1 MKRINIIIT
10 GGLGNI
16 GSSLTKKLITNKKYF
31 IYIVDNLYTGS
42 LSKLPSKKYKNW
54 KFFKLNVNSKSELNK
69 NFKKIKI
76 DYIFH
81 FAALVGVNRTLKN
94 PKKVF
99 KDIEGIKNIL
109 ELSIKKKI
117 RKYFFSSSSE
127 VYGETSKFPQNENST
142 PLNSR
147 LPYSVVKNLGELF
160 AKNYL
165 KNTTVNYTIFRF
177 FNTYGPAQND
187 DFVIP
192 NFIRL
197 AKKNKPILINGDGSQ
212 TRTFCYIDDNIDC
225 CIKIFEKNLL
235 NNQIINI
242 GSDKEITILNLA
254 KKIVKILNSKSKI
267 YFKPKLKEGDMA
279 RRFPEIKKM
288 KKILNRKMISLN
300 KGIIKTS
307 LKI

>member
-1 MKRINIIIT
+1 MKKTNIIIT

-16 GSSLTKKLITNKKYF
+16 GSSFVKKLVNNKKYF
-31 IYIVDNLYTGS
+31 LYIVDNLYTGS

-54 KFFKLNVNSKSELNK
+54 KFFKLNVNSKTELNK
-69 NFKKIKI
+69 SFKNIRI

-81 FAALVGVNRTLKN
+81 FAALVGVSRTLMN

-99 KDIEGIKNIL
+99 KDIDGIKNIL
-109 ELSIKKKI
+109 QLALKKKI
-117 RKYFFSSSSE
+117 KKYFFSSSSE
-127 VYGETSKFPQNENST
+127 VYGETTKFPQNENNT

-147 LPYSVVKNLGELF
+147 LPYSVVKNLGELC

-165 KNTTVNYTIFRF
+165 TDSSINYTIFRF

-192 NFIRL
+192 NFIKL

-225 CIKIFEKNLL
+225 CVKIFKKNLL

-242 GSDKEITILNLA
+242 GSNKEITILSLA
-254 KKIVKILNSKSKI
+254 KKIIKILNSKSKI
-267 YFKPKLKEGDMA
+267 YFRPKLKEGDMA

-288 KKILNRKMISLN
+288 KKILNRRMISLD

-307 LKI
+307 IKI

>member
-300 KGIIKTS
+300 KGIINTS

>member
-16 GSSLTKKLITNKKYF
+16 GSSLTKKLITNKRYF
-31 IYIVDNLYTGS
+31 VYIVDNLYTGN

-69 NFKKIKI
+69 NFKNIKI

-81 FAALVGVNRTLKN
+81 FAALVGVSRTLKN

-117 RKYFFSSSSE
+117 KKYFFSSSSE

-165 KNTTVNYTIFRF
+165 TNTTVNYTIFRF

-279 RRFPEIKKM
+279 RRFPEITKM

-300 KGIIKTS
+300 KGIINTS